1 MAPLLL
7 TLCAGTALLFSPAR
21 ASVPAPRPQ
30 LRVAAPQLAA
40 NGEVAAVTKVST
52 PTLSVA
58 IFKNLIGA
66 GVFLIP
72 AGVVR
77 VGLAPALL
85 ALVIAGVISASTFY
99 AFGRAASQTGTRT
112 TSDMWSATV
121 GPKSAWAYDSVLFL
135 MCFGGLIQY
144 TVTIVNLL
152 QQVPAPAALAVLSQR
167 TPAVLAVSATLL
179 PLALC
184 RDLHAFRH
192 ASLVGVYAAIS
203 SVGFVVLRALDGTYR
218 AGGRFFTPAVAAAA
232 PAPWGFTKMSLL
244 LPYLASLN
252 SAFTAHTNVPR
263 YYNELRSGKLRDFG
277 VAAVLAFGA
286 CIVLY
291 AAVVV
296 GGASTFGRN
305 LADGRMLLAHYHPAD
320 RGALA
325 MRLATALSVAGGYPH
340 LFLAARDLCASGI
353 FSVAQRFGGDGEG
366 GGWTARASRAL
377 AALGASHR
385 ALTLAVSAATL
396 VGVLAAKNL
405 EAIFVLRGALFTSWI
420 SFGFAGLVLRASSPK
435 GGAGARGGAILVAYA
450 AVSSVVSSY
459 LSLRN

>member
-1 MAPLLL
+1 M
-7 TLCAGTALLFSPAR
+7 
-21 ASVPAPRPQ
+21 
-30 LRVAAPQLAA
+30 
-40 NGEVAAVTKVST
+40 
-52 PTLSVA
+52 
-58 IFKNLIGA
+58 
-66 GVFLIP
+66 
-72 AGVVR
+72 
-77 VGLAPALL
+77 
-85 ALVIAGVISASTFY
+85 IAGVISAVTIS
-99 AFGRAASQTGTRT
+99 AFGRAASQTSTRT

-144 TVTIVNLL
+144 TVTIDNLL

-263 YYNELRSGKLRDFG
+263 YYDELRSGKLRDFG
-277 VAAVLAFGA
+277 AAAVLAFGA

-296 GGASTFGRN
+296 GGALTFGRN

-340 LFLAARDLCASGI
+340 LFLAARH
-353 FSVAQRFGGDGEG
+353 
-366 GGWTARASRAL
+366 
-377 AALGASHR
+377 LGASGLASVGERFGESRAGR
-385 ALTLAVSAATL
+385 ALTAGASPRADARR
-396 VGVLAAKNL
+396 
-405 EAIFVLRGALFTSWI
+405 LRRH
-420 SFGFAGLVLRASSPK
+420 AGRRPRRQEPRGDLRA
-435 GGAGARGGAILVAYA
+435 ARRALHVVDLLRLRRPRAPRQLAQGRRRRARRRDPRRVRRRLLR
-450 AVSSVVSSY
+450 VSSY

>member
-1 MAPLLL
+1 
-7 TLCAGTALLFSPAR
+7 
-21 ASVPAPRPQ
+21 
-30 LRVAAPQLAA
+30 
-40 NGEVAAVTKVST
+40 
-52 PTLSVA
+52 
-58 IFKNLIGA
+58 
-66 GVFLIP
+66 
-72 AGVVR
+72 
-77 VGLAPALL
+77 
-85 ALVIAGVISASTFY
+85 
-99 AFGRAASQTGTRT
+99 
-112 TSDMWSATV
+112 
-121 GPKSAWAYDSVLFL
+121 
-135 MCFGGLIQY
+135 
-144 TVTIVNLL
+144 
-152 QQVPAPAALAVLSQR
+152 
-167 TPAVLAVSATLL
+167 
-179 PLALC
+179 
-184 RDLHAFRH
+184 
-192 ASLVGVYAAIS
+192 
-203 SVGFVVLRALDGTYR
+203 
-218 AGGRFFTPAVAAAA
+218 
-232 PAPWGFTKMSLL
+232 MSLL

-277 VAAVLAFGA
+277 AAAVLAFGA

-353 FSVAQRFGGDGEG
+353 FSVAQRFGGEGEG

>member
-40 NGEVAAVTKVST
+40 NGGVAAVTKVST

-85 ALVIAGVISASTFY
+85 ALVIAGVISAATFY

-263 YYNELRSGKLRDFG
+263 YYDELRSGKLRDFG
-277 VAAVLAFGA
+277 AAAVLAFGA

-296 GGASTFGRN
+296 GGALTFGRN

-340 LFLAARDLCASGI
+340 LFLAARDLCASGLA
-353 FSVAQRFGGDGEG
+353 SVGERFGE
-366 GGWTARASRAL
+366 SRAGRAL
-377 AALGASHR
+377 TALGASHR